1 MLPTPPSESSLSST
15 GHATEKIKNERQQA
29 EVCGADDLQYFCLF
43 VTSNAKMFLMVSV
56 QTPRD
61 ILRMGFPLSVW
72 CDRLTQGFKAGYK
85 ESDTVE
91 AGSCAVSP
99 SQALRSYLEMIQ
111 DFSLCHLQ
119 QIMKAHF
126 KQKSG
131 TELHQELCLGPRS
144 K

>member
-29 EVCGADDLQYFCLF
+29 EVCGADDLQYICLF

-72 CDRLTQGFKAGYK
+72 CDRLTKGLR
-85 ESDTVE
+85 
-91 AGSCAVSP
+91 
-99 SQALRSYLEMIQ
+99 QATKKVTL
-111 DFSLCHLQ
+111 
-119 QIMKAHF
+119 
-126 KQKSG
+126 
-131 TELHQELCLGPRS
+131 
-144 K
+144 